1 MHGIYQK
8 RAFIVLGS
16 PSRKSTGFCHQSLKK
31 KQNDDRPV
39 ITCPVI
45 IFFDDNPTDDNLV
58 INKLKKIK
66 MMTNP
71 GFGFTR

>member
-1 MHGIYQK
+1 M
-8 RAFIVLGS
+8 AFTKKGLSLCWAAHPGS
-16 PSRKSTGFCHQSLKK
+16 PQAFCHQSLKK

-66 MMTNP
+66 MMTTP